1 MLDGYINGFFRKSFL
16 LTRIIEPI
24 YYFVLNHTYRFVLIK
39 HVIHKMLE
47 IAILPCD
54 FAVPNSHKE

>member
-24 YYFVLNHTYRFVLIK
+24 YSFVLNHTYRFVLIK
-39 HVIHKMLE
+39 HVIHKILE
-47 IAILPCD
+47 TAILPCD